1 MRVAAR
7 ANGEYVTLVR
17 EERAIMSLVLPTYVA
32 DISQDIFFI
41 SSRYSPYGPVKNADF
56 FIQKKDFSS
65 LFWRDDKISVIS
77 RNF

>member
-41 SSRYSPYGPVKNADF
+41 SSRYSPYGLVIYADIF
-56 FIQKKDFSS
+56 YPEERFLVFV
-65 LFWRDDKISVIS
+65 LAR
-77 RNF
+77 